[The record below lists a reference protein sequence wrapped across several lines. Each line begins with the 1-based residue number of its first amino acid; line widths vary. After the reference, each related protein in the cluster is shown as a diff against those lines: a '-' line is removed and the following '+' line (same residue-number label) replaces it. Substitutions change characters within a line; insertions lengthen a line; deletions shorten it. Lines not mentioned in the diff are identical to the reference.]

1 MSTEQAMEA
10 AEFHRGPH
18 DGLLLKMEEIHSW
31 CRLVRAKK
39 GDELRLFAMMP
50 SPSDW
55 GRVVS
60 GKLAKDGPFDKLY
73 AYELVKAGD
82 VVAFIFCRHDEFSDA
97 AGEFI
102 DEA

>member
-1 MSTEQAMEA
+1 MEQAMEA

-18 DGLLLKMEEIHSW
+18 DGLVLKIEEIHNW

-39 GDELRLFAMMP
+39 GKDVRLFAMMP
-50 SPSDW
+50 SPFDW
-55 GRVVS
+55 GRVVK
-60 GKLAKDGPFDKLY
+60 GLLGKDGPFEMVY
-73 AYELVKAGD
+73 AYELVRADDGI
-82 VVAFIFCRHDEFSDA
+82 AFILCGHDEFSDA